1 MAAGALPGPKG
12 PPAGAVFRCAFFI
25 PHDSNRLGRGSP
37 AGVQERSGC
46 QQTAGLQGHNGP
58 EQSVVHYVSS
68 LAAYY
73 FLRKAH
79 FAHGGKFMN
88 NVQLIGRLTND
99 VDLKYTAN
107 NKAVATVT
115 LAVNRTYKNQN
126 GEREA
131 DFINLVLWGKVAE
144 NFSNWIKKGYLVAVT
159 GAIRTRNYENQQG
172 YRVYVTEVL
181 VGAFQNLQPRDA
193 SNSGNGDYGHTSN
206 GFAGSGFETLEISDD
221 DLPF

>member
-1 MAAGALPGPKG
+1 
-12 PPAGAVFRCAFFI
+12 
-25 PHDSNRLGRGSP
+25 
-37 AGVQERSGC
+37 
-46 QQTAGLQGHNGP
+46 
-58 EQSVVHYVSS
+58 
-68 LAAYY
+68 
-73 FLRKAH
+73 
-79 FAHGGKFMN
+79 MN

-181 VGAFQNLQPRDA
+181 VGAFQNLQPRDT

-206 GFAGSGFETLEISDD
+206 GFAGSGFGETFDISDD